1 MAVGPN
7 RFFGRSANWIPL
19 LVSTISTPVGHGGD
33 KGLQE
38 GARGLHI
45 GLVDELSDRELGSS
59 IDGDEEIELALRG
72 LHFGDVD
79 GEEADRIGLELP
91 PRLLIAFHLGQ
102 SADAVALQTAMQR
115 RAR

>member
-1 MAVGPN
+1 LDSIVGEHD
-7 RFFGRSANWIPL
+7 L
-19 LVSTISTPVGHGGD
+19 DPVGHTGD

-45 GLVDELSDRELGSS
+45 GLADELSDRELGSS

-79 GEEADRIGLELP
+79 VEKPIG
-91 PRLLIAFHLGQ
+91 
-102 SADAVALQTAMQR
+102 
-115 RAR
+115 

>member
-1 MAVGPN
+1 VAWCIRAGLSGPFLCL
-7 RFFGRSANWIPL
+7 RDHL
-19 LVSTISTPVGHGGD
+19 LLCDQTA
-33 KGLQE
+33 
-38 GARGLHI
+38 ARGLHI

-59 IDGDEEIELALRG
+59 INGDEEIEFALRD

-79 GEEADRIGLELP
+79 VEEADRIGFELP
-91 PRLLIAFHLGQ
+91 PRFFVAFHLGK

>member
-1 MAVGPN
+1 MAVGPD
-7 RFFGRSANWIPL
+7 RFFDRSANWMRL
-19 LVSTISTPVGHGGD
+19 SVSNLDPP
-33 KGLQE
+33 
-38 GARGLHI
+38 RGPRDLHI

-79 GEEADRIGLELP
+79 VEEADRIGLELP
-91 PRLLIAFHLGQ
+91 PRLFVAFHLGQ
-102 SADAVALQTAMQR
+102 SADAVALQTALQR